1 MGLRIASLSLEGFKS
16 FAAKVELVFPG
27 DIVAIVGPNG
37 AGKSNVC
44 DAIAWVLG
52 EQSARL
58 LRSQTMGDVIFAGS
72 AQRPPAGAA
81 QVTLVLQ
88 PRDGSPDHRL
98 EITRRILRDGTSEY
112 RLGGKRVRL
121 KDIADR
127 LAEVG
132 IGTRA
137 YAIIEQGRILQVL
150 SAKPADRRALFEE
163 AAGISHFRARRQEA
177 ELKLAETRGNL
188 ERVADIVAEVRRQL
202 RAVRRQARV
211 AQRHRELQADVAKL
225 GATIAA
231 LRLSQVQ
238 AAMERA
244 QQELAEARKRKAA
257 TAAALARAE
266 AEVAQLQRLWEEKAY
281 ELQELQA
288 QHGKL
293 LATTQRLA
301 AEEEACRRELASLRE
316 REAHASRAL
325 GEVEAQLTEE
335 KAQEQELAAKL
346 ALASKECQ
354 AAARAAQQAQA
365 AAKALAAQ
373 AQQAEEA
380 AEKARAELLRLVAAA
395 AEARNRLHRLQVE
408 QEQIGYQS
416 TRLAT
421 ETQRLAAHLAALAQE
436 EAQAAESEQALREQ
450 LLAAQAALRQVEE
463 RLERTRAALAR
474 EQSQRDEL
482 EHALWQV
489 RHEKEAVQRARSQ
502 LRALPEGLRRLLPD
516 ELLAGTVA
524 DYLDPPEGLAKLLD
538 DAYGELLTLPVV
550 EGEEAVARLLQG
562 PHPGGTVEVAIRD
575 RTLPPL
581 ENPTLAGAGVA
592 TEELGWLSRLLP
604 PVVHPA
610 SSAEAASFAQ
620 DPQLLVLL
628 GEKAVRQGQRLRL
641 GDGRKA
647 VLGALQLKQK
657 EHELAARELELQGA
671 RDAVAA
677 AAAQLASTKQQLE
690 GELAAWQKKVRQATE
705 ALAEA
710 SSRREA
716 KHRERVRLERELA
729 ALRAEAARLEAE
741 LARNQQE
748 LAQAEEQAKLL
759 EERAAGGS
767 AAVDEAS
774 AKAASARAAASEAA
788 GAAERA
794 EAAHLLGKERLL
806 HLERELARHRKLE
819 DQLAAQKTRITQELA
834 ALQQGQRE
842 QARRLAALREELER
856 ELAASS
862 RCEAS
867 MVQAQEAAAA
877 RKAAMEQKQ
886 QQAAAL
892 RQEDEQAQ
900 QAVHQQELVL
910 AELAAQRAHLLEGLG
925 EPPAGELP
933 PLEALPELL
942 AQQEELLGKLAA
954 LGPVN
959 ELAVEQEQELSQR
972 FAFLAAQ
979 KQDLERSLESL
990 QQSLRELDATCKE
1003 RFLATLEEANRHFSQ
1018 VFRELFGG
1026 GEAQVALADPESPLE
1041 SGVEVRVRPPG
1052 KHTQSV
1058 LLLSGG
1064 EKALAALALLL
1075 ALFRIRPAPFC
1086 VLDEVD
1092 APLDDVNVE
1101 RLCQHLRAQAE
1112 QTQFLLIT
1120 HNRRTMAHADVL
1132 YGVTMEEPGV
1142 SRVVSVRLEDP

>member
-1 MGLRIASLSLEGFKS
+1 MGLRIASLTLEGFKS
-16 FAAKVELVFPG
+16 FASKVELVFPG
-27 DIVAIVGPNG
+27 NIVAMVGPNG

-58 LRSQTMGDVIFAGS
+58 LRSQTMGEVIFAGS

-81 QVTLVLQ
+81 QVTLVLE
-88 PRDGSPDHRL
+88 PRDGNQDHRL
-98 EITRRILRDGTSEY
+98 EITRRIFRDGTSEY

-121 KDIADR
+121 KDIADK

-132 IGTRA
+132 IATRA

-163 AAGISHFRARRQEA
+163 AAGISHFRVRRQEA
-177 ELKLAETRGNL
+177 ELKLAETKANL
-188 ERVADIVAEVRRQL
+188 ERVGDIVAEVRREL
-202 RAVRRQARV
+202 VAVRRQARA
-211 AQRHRELQADVAKL
+211 AQRHRELQAELKKL
-225 GATIAA
+225 GANIAA
-231 LRLSQVQ
+231 LRLSQVD
-238 AAMERA
+238 AAIEQT
-244 QQELAEARKRKAA
+244 QQELAQARQSKAA
-257 TAAALARAE
+257 AAAALARLE
-266 AEVAQLQRLWEEKAY
+266 AEVSELQRLWEEKAY

-316 REAHASRAL
+316 REALQTRTL
-325 GEVEAQLTEE
+325 EEVEAQLAEE
-335 KAQEQELAAKL
+335 KRREAELAAKL
-346 ALASKECQ
+346 VHATEECD
-354 AAARAAQQAQA
+354 AAAQLAQKAQA
-365 AAKALAAQ
+365 AAQALAAK
-373 AQQAEEA
+373 AKETEET
-380 AEKARAELLRLVAAA
+380 AEKARSELLRLVAAA
-395 AEARNRLHRLQVE
+395 AEARNRFHRLEVE
-408 QEQIGYQS
+408 REQISYQ
-416 TRLAT
+416 TKRLAT
-421 ETQRLAAHLAALAQE
+421 ETERLAAHLQALAQE
-436 EAQAAESEQALREQ
+436 ETEAAEREQALREE
-450 LLAAQAALRQVEE
+450 LLQAQGALRQVEE
-463 RLERTRAALAR
+463 NLERTRASLAR
-474 EQSQRDEL
+474 EQKTRDEL

-489 RHEKEAVQRARSQ
+489 RHEKEAVQRARAQ
-502 LRALPEGLRRLLPD
+502 LRTLPEGLQRLLP
-516 ELLAGTVA
+516 EHLLAGTVA
-524 DYLDPPEGLAKLLD
+524 DYLEPPETLAKLLD

-550 EGEEAVARLLQG
+550 QGEEAVTRLLQG
-562 PHPGGTVEVAIRD
+562 PRPEGTVEVAIRD

-581 ENPTLAGAGVA
+581 EHPTLAAAGVA
-592 TEELGWLSRLLP
+592 EEELGWLSRVLP
-604 PVVHPA
+604 PVVQPTPGA
-610 SSAEAASFAQ
+610 
-620 DPQLLVLL
+620 DPRDLVQEPGYLVLL
-628 GEKAVRQGQRLRL
+628 GEKVVRQGQRLRV

-647 VLGALQLKQK
+647 VLGVLQLKQR
-657 EHELAARELELQGA
+657 EQELAAKQVDLLA
-671 RDAVAA
+671 TRDALAA
-677 AAAQLASTKQQLE
+677 TLRQLTASRESLE
-690 GELAAWQKKVRQATE
+690 GELVTWQKKVREITEAVTE
-705 ALAEA
+705 ALT
-710 SSRREA
+710 RREA

-729 ALRAEAARLEAE
+729 ALRTEAVRLEGE
-741 LARNQQE
+741 RTRNQEE

-759 EERAAGGS
+759 EERAAAAS
-767 AAVDEAS
+767 TAVD
-774 AKAASARAAASEAA
+774 AASAAAAHARAEASEAR

-794 EAAHLLGKERLL
+794 EANHLLTKERRQ
-806 HLERELARHRKLE
+806 HLERELERHRRLE
-819 DQLAAQKTRITQELA
+819 LQLAAQKTRI
-834 ALQQGQRE
+834 
-842 QARRLAALREELER
+842 ER
-856 ELAASS
+856 ELAALKQGQ
-862 RCEAS
+862 REAVERLAS
-867 MVQAQEAAAA
+867 LRTKLEAELRVTSECQAKMVHAQEAAAA
-877 RKAAMEQKQ
+877 RKAVMEQKQ

-892 RQEDEQAQ
+892 RQEDQKAQ
-900 QAVHQQELVL
+900 QAVHRLELAL
-910 AELAAQRAHLLEGLG
+910 AELLTQRSHLAEPLG
-925 EPPAGELP
+925 EPPAGQLP
-933 PLEALPELL
+933 PLAALPELV
-942 AQQEELLGKLAA
+942 ARQQELGEQLSA

-972 FAFLAAQ
+972 FAFLTAQ
-979 KQDLERSLESL
+979 KKDLERSLESL
-990 QQSLRELDATCKE
+990 QQSLRELDETCKA
-1003 RFLATLEEANRHFSQ
+1003 RFLATLEEANRHFGQ

-1026 GEAQVALADPESPLE
+1026 GEAYVALADPESPLD